1 MRLAAKSVL
10 WVAALAL
17 AAYLLNRTYGRY
29 SAGELLSSLLSLPG
43 SDLAFS
49 LLFAALSY
57 LCLTG
62 FDTLALLYLGKR
74 FPYPRIALASFT
86 SLSIGH
92 NLGFAGLSSGA
103 IRYRFYSRWGVKPF
117 EVAKLVLFCGVTV
130 GLGLATLAG
139 TTILASTSAIAPILH
154 LTPFQARAL
163 AALMLVLPV
172 AYVAAAA
179 LSFRPL
185 SYRQWTLEFPSVRIA
200 AAQVVLGSVNF
211 LCVAT
216 CLHFALRSRTHAGF
230 GEVVVAYV
238 AANAATLLSHVP
250 GGLGVIESV
259 VTFLLPGEGV
269 VGPLLAFRMI
279 YFVLPLL
286 LGGTLFLG
294 FELRGAV
301 ASFSLSG
308 RGRERETLPSQAE
321 KP

>member
-1 MRLAAKSVL
+1 MKLLAKSVL
-10 WVAALAL
+10 WAAALAL

-29 SAGELLSSLLSLPG
+29 SVRELLSSLLSLPG
-43 SDLAFS
+43 GDLALA
-49 LLFAALSY
+49 LLFATLSY

-62 FDTLALLYLGKR
+62 FDTLALRYLGKR
-74 FPYPRIALASFT
+74 VAYRRIALASFT

-103 IRYRFYSRWGVKPF
+103 IRYRFYSRWGLKPL

-130 GLGLATLAG
+130 ALGLATLAG
-139 TTILASTSAIAPILH
+139 ATILMSASEVAALLH
-154 LTPFQARAL
+154 LEPTQTRLIAL
-163 AALMLVLPV
+163 PMLLLPA

-179 LSFRPL
+179 LSLRPL
-185 SYRQWTLEFPSVRIA
+185 AYRKWTLEFPGTTVA
-200 AAQVVLGSVNF
+200 AGQVLLGSANF

-216 CLHFALRSRTHAGF
+216 CLHFALRSRTDAGF

-259 VTFLLPGEGV
+259 VAFLLPGEGV

-279 YFVLPLL
+279 YFVLPLM
-286 LGGTLFLG
+286 LGGSLFLA
-294 FELRGAV
+294 FELKGMLG
-301 ASFSLSG
+301 SFSL
-308 RGRERETLPSQAE
+308 RAREREAPSSQPE